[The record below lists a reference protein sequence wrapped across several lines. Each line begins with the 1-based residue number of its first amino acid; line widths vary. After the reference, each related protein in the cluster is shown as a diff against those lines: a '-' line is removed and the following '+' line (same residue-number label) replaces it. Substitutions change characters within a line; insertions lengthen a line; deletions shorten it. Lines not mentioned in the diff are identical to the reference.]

1 MREAAIEASKELAAA
16 SESGDLERM
25 KIALEAAAAAHVD
38 AETITA
44 AQAALAA
51 AEARHAATKAACKK
65 LDAAMQSADAALLQE
80 ALDTAKARGVDSERI
95 ASGEEALAKLKA
107 QLAAVAE
114 ATATLEK
121 AIQKAAEDLEGLSTA
136 LAAAEGIGV
145 AQDLLSTARAAWARE
160 QRKKDVRKELVAA
173 AEVSDLT
180 RLRAAIES
188 ATAAGISE
196 GDALRN

>member
-1 MREAAIEASKELAAA
+1 
-16 SESGDLERM
+16 M

-44 AQAALAA
+44 AQAALAE

-65 LDAAMQSADAALLQE
+65 LDAAMQSTDAALLQE

-114 ATATLEK
+114 ATATLEQ

-180 RLRAAIES
+180 RLRAAMES
-188 ATAAGISE
+188 ATA
-196 GDALRN
+196 